1 MLGKYADREFKNV
14 TAEAAADISEDER
27 KRLDGENQAAED
39 LFKAMKEAV
48 SEVSSIRFTSSL
60 ASHAVCLTSEGE
72 LSVEMEKVL
81 KKMPGA
87 DGEMPKASVALEI
100 NVDHPIKEKL
110 FTLYKNDPEMLK
122 KYARILYSEAC
133 LISGLSLENPAEL
146 CELISELLVK

>member
-1 MLGKYADREFKNV
+1 MKPITAVVLGAGSRGSTYARYAKDFP
-14 TAEAAADISEDER
+14 
-27 KRLDGENQAAED
+27 
-39 LFKAMKEAV
+39 
-48 SEVSSIRFTSSL
+48 
-60 ASHAVCLTSEGE
+60 GE
-72 LSVEMEKVL
+72 LQIVAVAEPREDRRKLLAEELGCDWVR
-81 KKMPGA
+81 PGA